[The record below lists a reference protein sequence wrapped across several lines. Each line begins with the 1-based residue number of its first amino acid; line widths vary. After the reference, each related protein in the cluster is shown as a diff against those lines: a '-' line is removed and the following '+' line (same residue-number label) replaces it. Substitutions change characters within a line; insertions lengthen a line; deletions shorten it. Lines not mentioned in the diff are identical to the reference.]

1 MPQLLAALL
10 PSKQWLKS
18 TFWLQHFLSF
28 ASPPKPVFLFQST
41 SSGFRF
47 NSYAANRRLSTIP
60 VRLDQPEDG
69 SSDLDK
75 LRVLRQ
81 KIEVSGI
88 TLDDSCVPGRY
99 HHLICPKC
107 NGGQLME
114 RSLSLHITQDR
125 NFAMWRCFRST
136 CGWAGRVFPESSAA
150 YSEVTNNWM
159 TVDSLGLEP
168 LGDKLIAYFGER
180 MISEKTLWRNA
191 VMQLSGNQSGQLII
205 MSVIALTY
213 RQNGRLVGCK
223 YRSMGKRF
231 WQEKGT
237 EKILYGLDDIQEAN
251 EIIIVEGEV
260 DKLSVEEAG
269 FCNCVSVPGGAPQ
282 KVSAKELPSLDKD
295 TAYHYLWNCK
305 EYLDKA
311 SRIILATD
319 GDSPGQALAE
329 ELARRLG
336 KERCWR
342 VSWPKKEDSS
352 CFKDA
357 NEVLKNLGADALR
370 EVIENAELYEVNS
383 SIQEI

>member
-28 ASPPKPVFLFQST
+28 ASPPKPIFLFQST

-47 NSYAANRRLSTIP
+47 NSYAANRRFSTIP

-159 TVDSLGLEP
+159 TVNSLGLEP

-191 VMQLSGNQSGQLII
+191 VMQLSGNQS
-205 MSVIALTY
+205 VIAFTY
-213 RQNGRLVGCK
+213 RQNGRFVGCK
-223 YRSMGKRF
+223 YRSMGRRF

-370 EVIENAELYEVNS
+370 DVIENAELYEVNS

>member
-136 CGWAGRVFPESSAA
+136 CGWAGRVLLESSAA

-180 MISEKTLWRNA
+180 MISEKTLYRNA

-205 MSVIALTY
+205 MSVIAFTY
-213 RQNGRLVGCK
+213 RQNGLLVGCK

-251 EIIIVEGEV
+251 EIIIVEGEL

>member
-282 KVSAKELPSLDKD
+282 KVSAKELPSLDK
-295 TAYHYLWNCK
+295 
-305 EYLDKA
+305 
-311 SRIILATD
+311 
-319 GDSPGQALAE
+319 
-329 ELARRLG
+329 G
-336 KERCWR
+336 KEGFYLN
-342 VSWPKKEDSS
+342 
-352 CFKDA
+352 CFIRSYLITKDA
-357 NEVLKNLGADALR
+357 
-370 EVIENAELYEVNS
+370 
-383 SIQEI
+383 

>member
-1 MPQLLAALL
+1 
-10 PSKQWLKS
+10 
-18 TFWLQHFLSF
+18 
-28 ASPPKPVFLFQST
+28 
-41 SSGFRF
+41 
-47 NSYAANRRLSTIP
+47 
-60 VRLDQPEDG
+60 
-69 SSDLDK
+69 
-75 LRVLRQ
+75 
-81 KIEVSGI
+81 
-88 TLDDSCVPGRY
+88 
-99 HHLICPKC
+99 
-107 NGGQLME
+107 ME

-136 CGWAGRVFPESSAA
+136 CGWAGRVLLESSAA

-180 MISEKTLWRNA
+180 MISEKTLYRNA

-205 MSVIALTY
+205 MSVIAFTY
-213 RQNGRLVGCK
+213 RQNGLLVGCK

-251 EIIIVEGEV
+251 EIIIVEGEL

>member
-41 SSGFRF
+41 PSGFRF
-47 NSYAANRRLSTIP
+47 NSYAATRRVSTIP

-107 NGGQLME
+107 NGGHLME

-180 MISEKTLWRNA
+180 MISEKTLCRNA
-191 VMQLSGNQSGQLII
+191 VLQLSGNQS
-205 MSVIALTY
+205 VIAFTY
-213 RQNGRLVGCK
+213 RQNGLLVGCK

-319 GDSPGQALAE
+319 GDSPGRALAE

-357 NEVLKNLGADALR
+357 NEVLKNLGPDALR

>member
-180 MISEKTLWRNA
+180 MISEKTLYRNA
-191 VMQLSGNQSGQLII
+191 VMQLSGNQS
-205 MSVIALTY
+205 VIAFTY
-213 RQNGRLVGCK
+213 RQNGLLVGCK

-251 EIIIVEGEV
+251 EIIIVEGEL

>member
-136 CGWAGRVFPESSAA
+136 CGWAGRVLLESSAA

-180 MISEKTLWRNA
+180 MISEKTLYRNA
-191 VMQLSGNQSGQLII
+191 VMQLSGNQS
-205 MSVIALTY
+205 VIAFTY
-213 RQNGRLVGCK
+213 RQNGLLVGCK

-251 EIIIVEGEV
+251 EIIIVEGEL

>member
-99 HHLICPKC
+99 HHLICPKILDFGTSDHMTRLSSFFLINTAYSGPTDYIEA
-107 NGGQLME
+107 NGDVEKYMANALDSRSAVQFPKSIIWSPCALVFLLKWDFLLEKLLGYGVSLGKRGWPLANRCFLCCVKEESIDHILIHCTKLME

-168 LGDKLIAYFGER
+168 LGDKVLNLTSFQLHI
-180 MISEKTLWRNA
+180 
-191 VMQLSGNQSGQLII
+191 VMVFLGTGNCI
-205 MSVIALTY
+205 
-213 RQNGRLVGCK
+213 
-223 YRSMGKRF
+223 
-231 WQEKGT
+231 
-237 EKILYGLDDIQEAN
+237 
-251 EIIIVEGEV
+251 
-260 DKLSVEEAG
+260 
-269 FCNCVSVPGGAPQ
+269 GA
-282 KVSAKELPSLDKD
+282 KPS
-295 TAYHYLWNCK
+295 
-305 EYLDKA
+305 
-311 SRIILATD
+311 
-319 GDSPGQALAE
+319 
-329 ELARRLG
+329 
-336 KERCWR
+336 
-342 VSWPKKEDSS
+342 
-352 CFKDA
+352 
-357 NEVLKNLGADALR
+357 
-370 EVIENAELYEVNS
+370 
-383 SIQEI
+383 